1 MILCDKRLL
10 AAVNQIARLF
20 TVVFEVPS
28 CNGPSDG
35 DIKNFTRL
43 VVDGKKRTARNAY
56 ATQPGWS
63 CRPLKVNAVRCG
75 RIPVTFSNWRVVS
88 YRMVQYDNH
97 GRSNILSGS
106 DSKCRTIMP
115 MVTSAIQSIHPW
127 DKSAVVLIVNGPIGF
142 ILAGWTTGKMFCSMM
157 QTRVRSLLARSI

>member
-1 MILCDKRLL
+1 MMILCDKRLL

-56 ATQPGWS
+56 ATQPG
-63 CRPLKVNAVRCG
+63 
-75 RIPVTFSNWRVVS
+75 
-88 YRMVQYDNH
+88 
-97 GRSNILSGS
+97 
-106 DSKCRTIMP
+106 
-115 MVTSAIQSIHPW
+115 
-127 DKSAVVLIVNGPIGF
+127 
-142 ILAGWTTGKMFCSMM
+142 
-157 QTRVRSLLARSI
+157 